1 MGIRYDFQR
10 EILGEGKKRG
20 RDDRRRVASCN
31 FSSLIRESSSLRAI
45 SQRKNGGGGGERG
58 GGTGLIKLITII
70 HKVLA

>member
-10 EILGEGKKRG
+10 EILGEGGEG

-45 SQRKNGGGGGERG
+45 SQRKNGGGGGNEEEE
-58 GGTGLIKLITII
+58 L
-70 HKVLA
+70 V